1 MNTLENKNILVV
13 GASSGIGYAI
23 TQQLTGTKANIFS
36 ASRNTPDLPA
46 DSGIKHISLDVLK
59 LESALEELPDQLH
72 ALVYCPGTINLKPF
86 QSLKEKDFQRD
97 FGLNVLGAVNV
108 IQACLSK
115 LKKAE
120 GASIV
125 LFSTVAVKVGM
136 TYHASIAAAKGAVE
150 GLGRSLAAELASKRV
165 RVNIIAPS
173 LTETPLAQGLLS
185 TDEKRKAANDRHP
198 LGRIGNPEDIASMV
212 SYLVSDESSWMTGQV
227 LGIDGGISTLKPL

>member
-1 MNTLENKNILVV
+1 MNTLENKNILIV
-13 GASSGIGYAI
+13 GASSGIGHAI
-23 TQQLTGTKANIFS
+23 TQQLSGTKAKIFT
-36 ASRNTPDLPA
+36 ASRNTPDLPHDA
-46 DSGIKHISLDVLK
+46 DTRHISLDVLK
-59 LESALEELPDQLH
+59 LDAELDELPDQLH
-72 ALVYCPGTINLKPF
+72 ALIYCPGTINLKPF
-86 QSLKEKDFQRD
+86 QSLKENDFQRD
-97 FGLNVLGAVNV
+97 FDLNVLGAVKV
-108 IQACLSK
+108 IQACLGK

-120 GASIV
+120 EASIV

-150 GLGRSLAAELASKRV
+150 GLGKSLAAELASKHI

-198 LGRIGNPEDIASMV
+198 LGSIGNPEDIASMV